1 MCVCVC
7 VFFFCSALR
16 CNYFHCLARKWITVS
31 TQERGLGD
39 YSNEP
44 LLIPSSSLQVLVS
57 PQVKSLHKKKNRY
70 YSSEVGKPLSF
81 LEQKLIISLMA
92 KTSQI
97 LVRNGLENFPKYIS
111 QFSSHQLC
119 RCLSIKYCFWKKLGQ
134 PFINV

>member
-31 TQERGLGD
+31 TQERRTTAFSWKVHTKQL
-39 YSNEP
+39 ST
-44 LLIPSSSLQVLVS
+44 SFSLSTSQVS
-57 PQVKSLHKKKNRY
+57 PQKKNRY

-81 LEQKLIISLMA
+81 LEQKLIINLMA